1 MRAPP
6 RASAGRIKGIQIC
19 KVGRHPLGALLTS
32 PDIEAGEVAH
42 KLRGRGSSSAA
53 VERRVC
59 RGNQTFRKLYLN
71 HLFPT
76 IGAASDLVDVLAA
89 APWSDRVLPAL
100 ASARVAAVLYS
111 GAAAWRVPAA
121 ARPLRRTW

>member
-42 KLRGRGSSSAA
+42 RLRGAVPRRLRSSAVSVA
-53 VERRVC
+53 VIRHFA
-59 RGNQTFRKLYLN
+59 NST
-71 HLFPT
+71 
-76 IGAASDLVDVLAA
+76 
-89 APWSDRVLPAL
+89 
-100 ASARVAAVLYS
+100 
-111 GAAAWRVPAA
+111 
-121 ARPLRRTW
+121 